1 MNTSNKTFLFV
12 FFMVISM
19 IIWGGSW
26 VSAKAIADTLP
37 PETLTF
43 WRFIITFISLAPI
56 LLFLKEPVRLNR
68 HGLVY
73 TILGSV
79 FMGLYLY
86 VFFKGLTYGFAG
98 AAGVLVT
105 TMIPIITF
113 ALSVLFFRRSISA
126 RDFLGLTL
134 GVIGGGIILQ
144 VWTLDAN
151 KIFMHGNLYFLLG
164 AVLWALLTICS
175 QKSGSSIS
183 PLFFNLFTSGF
194 CAVLFFFLCLAHGT
208 LSIAGQDNL
217 FWFNMIYLSVISS
230 GLATTVYFF
239 ASNRLGSHR
248 ASSFVFL
255 VPSSAV
261 VFSWFFLGE
270 QPRVST
276 IVGGLTAIIAVYL
289 INVK

>member
-43 WRFIITFISLAPI
+43 WRFVITFISLAPI

-134 GVIGGGIILQ
+134 GVIGGGILLQ

-151 KIFMHGNLYFLLG
+151 KIFMHGNL
-164 AVLWALLTICS
+164 
-175 QKSGSSIS
+175 
-183 PLFFNLFTSGF
+183 
-194 CAVLFFFLCLAHGT
+194 
-208 LSIAGQDNL
+208 
-217 FWFNMIYLSVISS
+217 
-230 GLATTVYFF
+230 
-239 ASNRLGSHR
+239 
-248 ASSFVFL
+248 
-255 VPSSAV
+255 
-261 VFSWFFLGE
+261 
-270 QPRVST
+270 
-276 IVGGLTAIIAVYL
+276 
-289 INVK
+289 